1 MADELALGRAIR
13 EAVNGRNVMEF
24 DERASR
30 AVHSFLGVEK
40 GKELKRNMWPIVMH
54 RLSFAYEI
62 AQDPEVKHNIAEAM
76 RHLGGSANESYPN
89 PCIRCEEVEG
99 D

>member
-1 MADELALGRAIR
+1 MKDELALGRAIR

-40 GKELKRNMWPIVMH
+40 GKELQKDAVAMMVAALRVMAGEDADQEY
-54 RLSFAYEI
+54 S
-62 AQDPEVKHNIAEAM
+62 DAEKKGMALAAL
-76 RHLGGSANESYPN
+76 RAAG
-89 PCIRCEEVEG
+89 EEVT
-99 D
+99 

>member
-40 GKELKRNMWPIVMH
+40 GKELQKDAVAMMVAALRVMAGGDADQEYSDAEKRGM
-54 RLSFAYEI
+54 
-62 AQDPEVKHNIAEAM
+62 AEAAL
-76 RHLGGSANESYPN
+76 RAAG
-89 PCIRCEEVEG
+89 EEVEG